1 MYRNDEGWHAK
12 AGKDV
17 GVRYAAHSRL
27 LHVDAFLQAR
37 VKFVLNRNST
47 TSNDHLVLIIY
58 LAVRRNSVF
67 IACVFIIRTL
77 YLKQSHTKVTES
89 MYRKWRDTR

>member
-27 LHVDAFLQAR
+27 LHVDAFLQER

-47 TSNDHLVLIIY
+47 TSNDHLVLISY
-58 LAVRRNSVF
+58 LAVRRNSAF
-67 IACVFIIRTL
+67 LPCVFILKTCLL
-77 YLKQSHTKVTES
+77 YTSDAADE
-89 MYRKWRDTR
+89 